1 MSNLE
6 LKLLLQDYLKDLSA
20 DDLELYKATWNLIQ
34 ILDKRSKSDFA
45 SLIERCMFCGQVIPH
60 RKAGGKY

>member
-6 LKLLLQDYLKDLSA
+6 LKLLLQGYLKELSA
-20 DDLELYKATWNLIQ
+20 DDWELYKATQNLIYT
-34 ILDKRSKSDFA
+34 LDKYSKSDFA

>member
-20 DDLELYKATWNLIQ
+20 DDWELYKATWNLIQ
-34 ILDKRSKSDFA
+34 MLDKQPKTKPA
-45 SLIERCMFCGQVIPH
+45 GMIERCVFCGQVIPS
-60 RKAGGKY
+60 RKVGGKH

>member
-20 DDLELYKATWNLIQ
+20 DDWELYKATQNLIQ
-34 ILDKRSKSDFA
+34 TLDKHSNSDFA
-45 SLIERCMFCGQVIPH
+45 SLIKRCMFCGQVIPH
-60 RKAGGKY
+60 RKEVRND

>member
-20 DDLELYKATWNLIQ
+20 DDWELYKATQNLIQ
-34 ILDKRSKSDFA
+34 TLDKQSKSGFA
-45 SLIERCMFCGQVIPH
+45 GLVERCMFCGQVIPH
-60 RKAGGKY
+60 RKEVRND